1 MSCKKKGEWEIKKVE
16 ETWRDGKK
24 FWTMIKE
31 LFGKSKEKEEDIY
44 VYTEE
49 GLKKDIT
56 EISEEYLSKW
66 KQKIYQKTGRI
77 DFTFWYGNESQKGM
91 KEKMEEDEKKENSE
105 IMKFPI

>member
-1 MSCKKKGEWEIKKVE
+1 MGGEWEVKKIE
-16 ETWRDGKK
+16 GTWKDGKK

-31 LFGKSKEKEEDIY
+31 LLGKSKEKEDIY

-56 EISEEYLSKW
+56 EISEKYLSKW

-77 DFTFWYGNESQKGM
+77 DFSFRYGNEIQKGM
-91 KEKMEEDEKKENSE
+91 KEKMEEDEKSENSE
-105 IMKFPI
+105 IMKF